1 MEGFIFATLV
11 ALFLMLLLILKYWWN
26 EYGKSDKE
34 KSPITWVRTSG
45 LENLKA
51 EYKANYLWAC
61 KTFGVSNN
69 VFTDTSETEYGGRYW
84 LYNHVMVMGDHFRF
98 KYIYPHN
105 LPFPKTKIYETT
117 CCQDKEA
124 PTWVYSFMV
133 EFNEIVNRVR
143 DFHDSEDIKLYIKY
157 GVSYKCL
164 MKNIIGD

>member
-11 ALFLMLLLILKYWWN
+11 ALFFMLLLIVKHWWD
-26 EYGKSDKE
+26 EYGKSDEE
-34 KSPITWVRTSG
+34 KSPKTFVRTSG

-51 EYKANYLWAC
+51 EYKASYLWAC
-61 KTFGVSNN
+61 KTFGVSSN
-69 VFTDTSETEYGGRYW
+69 VFTDTSEIEYGGRYW
-84 LYNHVMVMGDHFRF
+84 LYNHVMVMGDSFRV
-98 KYIYPHN
+98 KYKYPHN
-105 LPFPKTKIYETT
+105 LPFPKTKIYGTE
-117 CCQDKEA
+117 CCRDKEA

-133 EFNEIVNRVR
+133 EFNEIVNKVR

>member
-11 ALFLMLLLILKYWWN
+11 ALFFMLLLMLKYWWN
-26 EYGKSDKE
+26 EYGKSDEE
-34 KSPITWVRTSG
+34 KSPKTFVRTSG

-61 KTFGVSNN
+61 SMFGVSSN

-84 LYNHVMVMGDHFRF
+84 LYNHVMIMGTGFGT
-98 KYIYPHN
+98 KYKYPHN
-105 LPFPKTKIYETT
+105 LPFPKTKIYGTE
-117 CCQDKEA
+117 CCHDKEA

-143 DFHDSEDIKLYIKY
+143 DFHNSEDIRLYIKY